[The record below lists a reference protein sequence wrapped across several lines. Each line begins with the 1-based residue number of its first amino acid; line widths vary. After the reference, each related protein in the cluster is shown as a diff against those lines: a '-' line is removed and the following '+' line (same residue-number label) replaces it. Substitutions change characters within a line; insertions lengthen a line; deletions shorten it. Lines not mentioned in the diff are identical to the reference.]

1 MKKLLA
7 LALAMVMIL
16 GLAACGGKSS
26 GGAEPQ
32 QPAASTPAPAAS
44 TPAPA
49 PADSGAKAASG
60 SVYWLNFKPEL
71 DETAQ
76 ALAKTYTEKTGVPVK
91 VVTAASGTYQQTLT
105 AEIDKSNPPTLFVI
119 GNSAGVRDWGEYA
132 LDLTGTAIANELNTD
147 GFNLYDEDGRLVSI
161 GYCYEC
167 YGIIVNPD
175 LIEKAGHSM
184 DELKNFEGLKAV
196 AEDIHAN
203 AATLGFDAFSA
214 SDMDDSSSWRFTG
227 HMANLEYVY
236 EEREAG
242 AVWTECPPTITGN
255 YMDNY
260 KNLFDLCI
268 NNSTVAPNTLATG
281 GHDAENEFKTGKAAF
296 FVNGSWEYAAVS
308 GDVPNATMIPYYCGV
323 EGEEKAGLNC
333 GTENCWA
340 VNADGSKEDQQ
351 ATIDFMV
358 WLVSDPEAAAL
369 MVEQLGVL
377 PYKNAPASSNGF
389 LNDANNYSANG
400 CYVMDWATNYQPN
413 VDTYRAGLVSALNAY
428 CADQSDAN
436 WAAVRTAFVD
446 GWAAQYKAANG

>member
-1 MKKLLA
+1 MKRILA
-7 LALAMVMIL
+7 LALCLILVL
-16 GLAACGGKSS
+16 GLAACGG
-26 GGAEPQ
+26 GGGGTE
-32 QPAASTPAPAAS
+32 
-44 TPAPA
+44 
-49 PADSGAKAASG
+49 AKG

-91 VVTAASGTYQQTLT
+91 VYTAASGTYSQTLI
-105 AEIDKSNPPTLFVI
+105 AEMDKSNPPTLFVV
-119 GNSAGVRDWGEYA
+119 GNQAGVKDWKDYA
-132 LDLTGTAIANELNTD
+132 LDLTGTAIAEELNTD
-147 GFNLYDEDGRLVSI
+147 GFNLYDETGKLVSI

-175 LIEKAGHSM
+175 LIERAGHSM
-184 DELKNFEGLKAV
+184 DELVNFAGLKAV
-196 AEDIHAN
+196 AEDIHAR
-203 AATLGFDAFSA
+203 ADELGFDAFSA
-214 SDMDDSSSWRFTG
+214 SDMDASSSWRFTG

-242 AVWTECPPTITGN
+242 AVWTECPATLTGN

-268 NNSTVAPNTLATG
+268 NNATTDPKELATG

-308 GDVPNATMIPYYCGV
+308 GDVPRATMIPYYCGV
-323 EGEEKAGLNC
+323 EGEEMAGLNC

-340 VNADGSKEDQQ
+340 VNARVSEADQQ
-351 ATIDFMV
+351 ATIDFML
-358 WLVSDPEAAAL
+358 WLVSDPEAAGQ

-377 PYKNAPASSNGF
+377 PYKNAPESANGF
-389 LNDANNYSANG
+389 LNDANAYSEAG

-413 VDTYRAGLVSALNAY
+413 VDDYRAALVSALNQY

-436 WAAVRTAFVD
+436 WEAVRTAFVD
-446 GWAAQYKAANG
+446 GWALQYQKANG

>member
-1 MKKLLA
+1 MKRILA
-7 LALAMVMIL
+7 LALCLILVL
-16 GLAACGGKSS
+16 GLAACGG
-26 GGAEPQ
+26 GGGGTE
-32 QPAASTPAPAAS
+32 
-44 TPAPA
+44 
-49 PADSGAKAASG
+49 AKG

-91 VVTAASGTYQQTLT
+91 VYTAASGTYSQTLI
-105 AEIDKSNPPTLFVI
+105 AEMDKSNPPTLFVV
-119 GNSAGVRDWGEYA
+119 GNQAGVKDWKDYA
-132 LDLTGTAIANELNTD
+132 LDLTGTAIAEELNTD
-147 GFNLYDEDGRLVSI
+147 GFNLYDETGKLVSI

-175 LIEKAGHSM
+175 LIERAGHSM
-184 DELKNFEGLKAV
+184 DELVNFAGLKAV
-196 AEDIHAN
+196 AEDIHAR
-203 AATLGFDAFSA
+203 ADELGFDAFSA
-214 SDMDDSSSWRFTG
+214 SDMDASSSWRFTG

-242 AVWTECPPTITGN
+242 AVWTECPATLTGN

-268 NNSTVAPNTLATG
+268 NNSTTDPKELATG

-308 GDVPNATMIPYYCGV
+308 GDVPRATMIPYYCGV
-323 EGEEKAGLNC
+323 EGEEMAGLNC

-340 VNADGSKEDQQ
+340 VNARVSEADQQ
-351 ATIDFMV
+351 ATIDFML
-358 WLVSDPEAAAL
+358 WLVSDPEAAGQ

-377 PYKNAPASSNGF
+377 PYKNAPESANGF
-389 LNDANNYSANG
+389 LNDANAYSEKG

-413 VDTYRAGLVSALNAY
+413 VDDYRAALVSALNQY

-436 WAAVRTAFVD
+436 WEAVRTAFVD
-446 GWAAQYKAANG
+446 GWALQYQKANG

>member
-1 MKKLLA
+1 MKRILA
-7 LALAMVMIL
+7 LALCLILVL
-16 GLAACGGKSS
+16 GLAACGG
-26 GGAEPQ
+26 GGGGTE
-32 QPAASTPAPAAS
+32 
-44 TPAPA
+44 
-49 PADSGAKAASG
+49 AKG

-91 VVTAASGTYQQTLT
+91 VYTAASGTYSQTLI
-105 AEIDKSNPPTLFVI
+105 AEMDKSNPPTLFVV
-119 GNSAGVRDWGEYA
+119 GNQAGVKDWKDYA
-132 LDLTGTAIANELNTD
+132 LDLTGTAIAEELNTD
-147 GFNLYDEDGRLVSI
+147 GFNLYDETGKLVSI

-175 LIEKAGHSM
+175 LIERAGHSM
-184 DELKNFEGLKAV
+184 DELVNFAGLKAV
-196 AEDIHAN
+196 AEDIHAR
-203 AATLGFDAFSA
+203 ADELGFDAFSA
-214 SDMDDSSSWRFTG
+214 SDMDASSSWRFTG

-242 AVWTECPPTITGN
+242 AVWTECPATLTGN

-268 NNSTVAPNTLATG
+268 NNSTTDPKELATG

-308 GDVPNATMIPYYCGV
+308 GDVPRATRIPYYCGV
-323 EGEEKAGLNC
+323 EGEEMAGLNC

-340 VNADGSKEDQQ
+340 VNARVSEADQQ
-351 ATIDFMV
+351 ATIDFML
-358 WLVSDPEAAAL
+358 WLVSDPEAAGQ

-377 PYKNAPASSNGF
+377 PYKNAPESANGF
-389 LNDANNYSANG
+389 LNDANAYSEKG

-413 VDTYRAGLVSALNAY
+413 VDDYRAALVSALNQY

-436 WAAVRTAFVD
+436 WEAVRTAFVD
-446 GWAAQYKAANG
+446 GWALQYQKANG

>member
-1 MKKLLA
+1 MKRILA
-7 LALAMVMIL
+7 LALCLILVL
-16 GLAACGGKSS
+16 GLAACGG
-26 GGAEPQ
+26 GGGGGTE
-32 QPAASTPAPAAS
+32 
-44 TPAPA
+44 
-49 PADSGAKAASG
+49 AKG

-91 VVTAASGTYQQTLT
+91 VYTAASGTYSQTLI
-105 AEIDKSNPPTLFVI
+105 AEMDKSNPPTLFVV
-119 GNSAGVRDWGEYA
+119 GNQAGVKDWKDYA
-132 LDLTGTAIANELNTD
+132 LDLTGTAIAEELNTD
-147 GFNLYDEDGRLVSI
+147 GFNLYDETGKLVSI

-175 LIEKAGHSM
+175 LIERAGHSM
-184 DELKNFEGLKAV
+184 DELVNFAGLKAV
-196 AEDIHAN
+196 AEDIHAR
-203 AATLGFDAFSA
+203 ADELGFDAFSA
-214 SDMDDSSSWRFTG
+214 SDMDASSSWRFTG

-242 AVWTECPPTITGN
+242 AVWTECPATLTGN

-268 NNSTVAPNTLATG
+268 NNSTTDPKELATG

-308 GDVPNATMIPYYCGV
+308 GDVPRATMIPYYCGV
-323 EGEEKAGLNC
+323 EGEEMAGLNC

-340 VNADGSKEDQQ
+340 VNARVSEADQQ
-351 ATIDFMV
+351 ATIDFML
-358 WLVSDPEAAAL
+358 WLVSDPEAAGQ

-377 PYKNAPASSNGF
+377 PYKNAPESANGF
-389 LNDANNYSANG
+389 LNDANAYSEKG

-413 VDTYRAGLVSALNAY
+413 VDDYRAALVSALNQY

-436 WAAVRTAFVD
+436 WEAVRTAFVD
-446 GWAAQYKAANG
+446 GWALQYQKANG